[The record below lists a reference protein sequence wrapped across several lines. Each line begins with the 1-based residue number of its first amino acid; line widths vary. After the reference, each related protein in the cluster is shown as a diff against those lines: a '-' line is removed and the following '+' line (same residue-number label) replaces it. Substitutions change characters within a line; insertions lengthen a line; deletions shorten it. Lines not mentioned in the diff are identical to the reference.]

1 VERIGGERR
10 GAEGSGQRPSSRRS
24 RPTFPAHAD
33 TARMPGVRLA
43 VVAIAR
49 ALRRR
54 AGCCGPPRLAPPPR
68 PAACRAI
75 TTTAPLRSRTG
86 LATPGKDAGNAV
98 QAYTQTPTMRER
110 ARRRATRN
118 GRPRWE
124 RPLALVGARAPG
136 PGTPKGRGAAPR
148 VRMRSWSAR
157 RVIIRALGRE
167 RPVSMK
173 LRCRAETCASGA
185 SSSWLSRRRVR
196 HQRNRTPTRGARVG
210 SMAGA
215 VAQAP
220 SSGDGASPVAVAAR
234 AGRGSSLRRTAA

>member
-1 VERIGGERR
+1 VERREAGNVLLLVARAQPSPRTRTRHACRVFASRSWPSRAHCGG
-10 GAEGSGQRPSSRRS
+10 AP
-24 RPTFPAHAD
+24 
-33 TARMPGVRLA
+33 
-43 VVAIAR
+43 VVAAPR
-49 ALRRR
+49 ASRL
-54 AGCCGPPRLAPPPR
+54 PLAPPLAGR
-68 PAACRAI
+68 SQQRRRCAHAPA
-75 TTTAPLRSRTG
+75 SRHPG
-86 LATPGKDAGNAV
+86 RTPEMRFKR
-98 QAYTQTPTMRER
+98 TPQTPTMRER